1 MRWIRRISK
10 FAPKQ
15 PNSQTGSSLE
25 CPRCGAYNVPGS
37 RFCNQCGLKLTD
49 QPAPLQTQR
58 DERRVV
64 TIVFADLVGSTEL
77 ADQMDPEDLRQLLAR
92 YFSVMSGALR
102 RHGALVEKFIGDAVM
117 GVFGLPRAHED
128 DPARAVR
135 AALEMLQ
142 ELQIFNDEHLAED
155 PTAKKWE
162 MRIGINTG
170 EVAASVT
177 ASEGSDFIVTGDV
190 VNVAARLQ
198 QTAEANMVVV
208 GPRAWRSTQSIV
220 EYAPLGLV
228 ALKGKP
234 KPIQVWRAIRML
246 DTNPVP
252 LARTGSLDTP
262 KTPQI
267 GRDSELTLMGS
278 VTQRACVERKPQYIA
293 VIGEPGTGKTRLA
306 REFIAH
312 ELRVRPDL
320 QVMMGRC
327 ALYGQDVTFWPLA
340 EMIRNYYTFTNTVPL
355 SQAQQIIREDIQQR
369 LGANSDQE
377 QIERILLYIAYTIG
391 LNMEDVKGSL
401 AKDPKTLQ
409 RELFRAWREYF
420 EIISSSGPLLLF
432 IDDIHWADDLLLD
445 VFEHIAERA
454 KGAIIAIGAARPEF
468 LLRRSSWGSG
478 RNNFALITLDRLS
491 DSDTERLF
499 DTLLKNSSVPTEL
512 RQNILERAEGNPFF
526 LEEII
531 RMLTDREIIKLNA
544 DGVWEVAANW
554 NDTAESVIPVIPDTV
569 QGALAARIDLL
580 DPEDRNILFHAAII
594 GRTFWPAA
602 ILGISQSV
610 TPEALPACLEQLI
623 ARELIVRVHETLRG
637 PAQTETLYMFKH
649 VLTRDVAYDLIPR
662 ARRAHEHERFAQW
675 LEAQP
680 RRNDE
685 ENAELLANHYEEYY
699 RQAGLARSRDT
710 ARASAIRTK
719 ILGYLN
725 SAAEKALERFS
736 AKTAIHLYTR
746 EINLLADARPL
757 ENKLLLTAYI
767 KRGDT
772 RSLRSEG
779 SAAWNDYRE
788 ALRSYRLMQQT
799 PQTETEKI
807 AAIELGISIYR
818 RLVILP
824 ARYSSWFTGLP
835 AHEEIQNY
843 LNDGLKLAESA
854 NEEDSLER
862 AAMLTATAF
871 FWWSWPEKRGAAEIQ
886 KAIASAE
893 EAVALAEKHEA
904 PRHAS
909 EALDALG
916 NLLAVRVDLL
926 GYLRSQARRLF
937 WANHIEDRSEVID
950 IHCEVSMGHQ
960 ITGAYDQAL
969 LHAETALEMAA
980 AIENDLL
987 QAQALQRI
995 LITQYEQDRWIA
1007 AAKTG
1012 EKLLKIGPKTSIVRQ
1027 NHYRWGI
1034 LAYATALV
1042 KIGKIDLAHQALHSL
1057 DDLPYSDDTQYTCL
1071 FRARFFI
1078 AQGKYAEA
1086 EPILQTALA
1095 LRAGRHSYP
1104 ALLAEKMELA
1114 ARMGTMNPIQN
1125 YGEQTLHICEQS
1137 GARKPYG
1144 QALRA
1149 YAIYLMAQNQPELLE
1164 SASAYLEKALA
1175 IFTDIKTQWE
1185 IARTQYVLAGYW
1197 QKIGGESEQE
1207 DLLLN
1212 EALKLFESAGSVRDI
1227 ARARSAIAG
1236 NKISLP

>member
-1 MRWIRRISK
+1 MRWIRKFSK
-10 FAPKQ
+10 PAPKL
-15 PNSQTGSSLE
+15 PNSAAFSSLE
-25 CPRCGAYNVPGS
+25 CPRCGAYIVPGS
-37 RFCNQCGLKLTD
+37 RFCNQCGLNLTEQTAKL
-49 QPAPLQTQR
+49 QSQR
-58 DERRVV
+58 EERRVV

-128 DPARAVR
+128 DPARAIR
-135 AALEMLQ
+135 ASLEMLQ
-142 ELQIFNDEHLAED
+142 ELQIFNDEHLMED

-162 MRIGINTG
+162 IRIGINTG

-198 QTAEANMVVV
+198 QTAGADMVVV

-228 ALKGKP
+228 ELKGKP
-234 KPIQVWRAIRML
+234 KPIQVWRALRML

-252 LARTGSLDTP
+252 VARIGSLDTP

-278 VTQRACVERKPQYIA
+278 VAQRACVERKPQYIA
-293 VIGEPGTGKTRLA
+293 VIGEPGSGKTRLA

-312 ELRVRPDL
+312 ELRVRSDL

-340 EMIRNYYTFTNTVPL
+340 EMIRNFYSLTNADSLP
-355 SQAQQIIREDIQQR
+355 QAQQIIREDIQQR
-369 LGANSDQE
+369 LGSTGSQE
-377 QIERILLYIAYTIG
+377 QIERILLYIAYAIG
-391 LNMEDVKGSL
+391 LNMADAKENL

-420 EIISSSGPLLLF
+420 EIISASGPLLLF

-445 VFEHIAERA
+445 LFEHIAERA

-478 RNNFALITLDRLS
+478 KNNFALITLDRLS
-491 DSDTERLF
+491 ESDTELLF
-499 DTLLKNSSVPTEL
+499 DTLLQNSSVPVEL
-512 RQNILERAEGNPFF
+512 RQNILDRAEGNPFF

-531 RMLTDREIIKLNA
+531 RMLTDREIIKQNA
-544 DGVWEVAANW
+544 TGVWEVSANW
-554 NDTAESVIPVIPDTV
+554 NDTAESIIPVIPDTV

-580 DPEDRNILFHAAII
+580 DPEDRDILFHAAII

-602 ILGISQSV
+602 ILGIAQAIA
-610 TPEALPACLEQLI
+610 PETLPASLERLI
-623 ARELIVRVHETLRG
+623 ARELIVRVHETLRS
-637 PAQTETLYMFKH
+637 PLQTETLYMFKH

-685 ENAELLANHYEEYY
+685 DNAELLANHYEEYY

-710 ARASAIRTK
+710 AHASAIRAK
-719 ILGYLN
+719 IMRYLD

-757 ENKLLLTAYI
+757 ENTLLLTAFL
-767 KRGDT
+767 KRGDART
-772 RSLRSEG
+772 LRSEG
-779 SAAWNDYRE
+779 NAAWNDYRE
-788 ALRSYRLMQQT
+788 ALRNYRLMLQT
-799 PQTETEKI
+799 TSTEP
-807 AAIELGISIYR
+807 AANESIELGISIYR

-824 ARYSSWFTGLP
+824 ARYSSWFSSLP
-835 AHEEIQNY
+835 AHEEMQTY
-843 LNDGLKLAESA
+843 LNEGLKLAELV
-854 NEEDSLER
+854 NEDDSLER
-862 AAMLTATAF
+862 AAMLTSTAF

-886 KAIASAE
+886 QAINCAE
-893 EAVALAEKHEA
+893 EAVALAEKRA
-904 PRHAS
+904 ASRQAS

-960 ITGAYDQAL
+960 ITGAYEQAL
-969 LHAETALEMAA
+969 QHAETALEMAT
-980 AIENDLL
+980 AIENELL

-1012 EKLLKIGPKTSIVRQ
+1012 EKLLKIGPKTSIVLQ

-1034 LAYATALV
+1034 LAYATALI

-1057 DDLPYSDDTQYTCL
+1057 DDLPYSEDTQYNGL

-1078 AQGKYAEA
+1078 AQGKYTEA
-1086 EPILQTALA
+1086 EPILQTALT
-1095 LRAGRHSYP
+1095 LRAGKHSYP
-1104 ALLAEKMELA
+1104 ALLAERLELA
-1114 ARMGTMNPIQN
+1114 ARMGNMSTIHEF
-1125 YGEQTLHICEQS
+1125 GEQTLRICEQS

-1149 YAIYLMAQNQPELLE
+1149 YAIYLMAQNQPDLLN
-1164 SASAYLEKALA
+1164 SAGERLEKALA
-1175 IFTDIKTQWE
+1175 IFTELKTQWE

-1197 QKIGGESEQE
+1197 QKIGGSSEQE
-1207 DLLLN
+1207 NLLLT
-1212 EALKLFESAGSVRDI
+1212 EALKLFESAGAVRDI

-1236 NKISLP
+1236 NKISFP